1 MNVLY
6 SYRRCPYAMR
16 ARMAM
21 VYAGISVEIREI
33 ALRDKPKHML
43 QVSPKGTVPVLIIE
57 DGTVIDESVDIMYWA
72 LQQQDSAGWLQHNG
86 ELRRQL
92 ITENDTSFKAAL
104 DAYKYFDRFPE
115 KKQSEH
121 RTDSE
126 LFLQKLETLLQ
137 HSQYLQS
144 NQLSMVDIALFPFIR
159 QFAGVDAA
167 WFDVSPYPKLIAW
180 LKRLVTSELFVSV
193 MQKRPTYVE

>member
-16 ARMAM
+16 ARMA
-21 VYAGISVEIREI
+21 VAYAGITLEIREI

-43 QVSPKGTVPVLIIE
+43 QVSPKGTVPVLVLE
-57 DGTVIDESVDIMYWA
+57 DGTVIDESLDIMYWA
-72 LQQQDSAGWLQHNG
+72 LQQQDLGGWLQHDG

-92 ITENDTSFKAAL
+92 ITENDSSFKVAL

-115 KKQSEH
+115 KTQIEH
-121 RTDSE
+121 RVDGE
-126 LFLQKLETLLQ
+126 VFLKKLETLLQ
-137 HSQYLQS
+137 HRQYLQS
-144 NQLSMVDIALFPFIR
+144 SQTSMVDIALFPFIR

-167 WFDVSPYPKLIAW
+167 WFEMSPYPKLQAW
-180 LKRLVTSELFVSV
+180 LKCLVTSELFLSI
-193 MQKRPTYVE
+193 MQKRPTYIE